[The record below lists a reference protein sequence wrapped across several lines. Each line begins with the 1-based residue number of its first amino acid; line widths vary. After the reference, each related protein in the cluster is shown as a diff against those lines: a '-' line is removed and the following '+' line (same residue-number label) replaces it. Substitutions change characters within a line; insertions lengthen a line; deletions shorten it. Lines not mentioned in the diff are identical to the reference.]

1 MFESV
6 CEEGHRYRPG
16 MIVLNAMEQMWIK
29 VVYEGFRERLQSAF
43 ENELQRSIN
52 IDNIKKI
59 NKRGYKL
66 LKTYKLLRHLEK
78 FQSEKPALF
87 LINGLKPL
95 ESHVSYSENLE
106 HCLLGSYE
114 RVLRQALETTDSI
127 MGYVTKVEDFKYTKF
142 VPKYQEYN
150 FCDMQLKFIHQ
161 AFAKHLTK
169 LMMPYLSVPLD
180 QQKNHVSHDMTLYSI
195 IPYDLHGSFFMQVI

>member
-1 MFESV
+1 
-6 CEEGHRYRPG
+6 
-16 MIVLNAMEQMWIK
+16 
-29 VVYEGFRERLQSAF
+29 
-43 ENELQRSIN
+43 
-52 IDNIKKI
+52 
-59 NKRGYKL
+59 
-66 LKTYKLLRHLEK
+66 
-78 FQSEKPALF
+78 
-87 LINGLKPL
+87 
-95 ESHVSYSENLE
+95 
-106 HCLLGSYE
+106 
-114 RVLRQALETTDSI
+114 

-195 IPYDLHGSFFMQVI
+195 IPYDLHGSFFMQVIQNAIKDFEASAQPKSDDNLKRLRFALYQTINLEKFQDLVDTHKSQILALYENMGAGITYTPSE